1 MSTSRIALYIG
12 NELYPGSGSDPAGT
26 TKILQQS
33 PLTSPILSLLNQISP
48 TSTELVYNDPVNPVF
63 NTSGDYIGSSQW
75 PGIIANLRGGNIQ
88 EVYLSFSTTG
98 TQYMGNLIKSNN
110 AAASK
115 ILSYI
120 KNTLKVDGIDLDWE
134 GSDYSPNSP
143 LYSVAAAAIQAGL
156 KLTAA
161 PFFNKSAWAAWVKFV
176 QSKQGT
182 VSWLNLQCYA
192 GGKSNNPGTWLD
204 IGVPI
209 VAGSCNSCG
218 LPTTTCSPS
227 DMQNL
232 FTLWRTGQG
241 PVISPNCWTGTRNST
256 PQAIGGG
263 FIWVYSSIP
272 AAQFSA
278 YMTAL
283 KNGLGM

>member
-1 MSTSRIALYIG
+1 MYIG
-12 NELYPGSGSDPAGT
+12 NELYPGGGSDPAGT

-33 PLTSPILSLLNQISP
+33 PLTSPILSLLNQIGS
-48 TSTELVYNDPVNPVF
+48 STQLVYNDPVNPVF

-75 PGIIANLRGGNIQ
+75 PGVIASLRGGNIQ
-88 EVYLSFSTTG
+88 EVYLSYSTTG

-110 AAASK
+110 AAATK
-115 ILSYI
+115 IMSYI
-120 KNTLKVDGIDLDWE
+120 KNTLKFDGVDLDWE
-134 GSDYSPNSP
+134 GNDYSPNSP
-143 LYSVAAAAIQAGL
+143 LYSVAAAAVQAGL

-161 PFFNKSAWAAWVKFV
+161 PFFNKPAWAAWVKFV

-192 GGKSNNPGTWLD
+192 GGKSNNPGDWLD

-232 FTLWRTGQG
+232 FTLWRTGKGSVSQACWSG
-241 PVISPNCWTGTRNST
+241 VPNTQ

-263 FIWVYSSIP
+263 FIWVYSSIKG
-272 AAQFSA
+272 AQFSA
-278 YMTAL
+278 YMNAL
-283 KNGLGM
+283 KTGLGM